1 MSPSATPGTPKE
13 LFVSKLCEDKMCEDK
28 VYVSKLCVGKLWV
41 RRREADGRRDTEPK
55 TRTPHKDVGN
65 KGDSRTLNSKPC
77 DILQSSPMR
86 FDVPRLAVK
95 SDIVGT
101 CWHHLLSWEWS
112 LACFCS
118 KDSACTC
125 VQIGE
130 NPSTTN
136 TTMCLTWFMGFHTI
150 QLIQWLMWLCQF
162 LCYLVW
168 VSRDITRW
176 YCDQPVVW
184 PEVEH
189 LLGTPSK
196 YAKSKP
202 STHLNHKWWCHWRFL
217 NDPHVITHN
226 ITHNITH
233 VYSILLNTDAFA
245 VCSWM
250 IDWILGLLSELLWQ
264 CKLFFVFIVYEWQ
277 QLFSPCTQTECCGC
291 LHCRAKSNV
300 ASFLFFLS
308 SSHERLSRM
317 FINKHGLVSELWQHG
332 VAH

>member
-1 MSPSATPGTPKE
+1 M
-13 LFVSKLCEDKMCEDK
+13 D
-28 VYVSKLCVGKLWV
+28 
-41 RRREADGRRDTEPK
+41 
-55 TRTPHKDVGN
+55 
-65 KGDSRTLNSKPC
+65 
-77 DILQSSPMR
+77 
-86 FDVPRLAVK
+86 
-95 SDIVGT
+95 
-101 CWHHLLSWEWS
+101 
-112 LACFCS
+112 
-118 KDSACTC
+118 
-125 VQIGE
+125 
-130 NPSTTN
+130 
-136 TTMCLTWFMGFHTI
+136 FHTI

-202 STHLNHKWWCHWRFL
+202 STHLNHTWWCHWRFL
-217 NDPHVITHN
+217 NDPHV

-277 QLFSPCTQTECCGC
+277 QLLSPCTQTECCQESRTLSVAVCIVVHTQTLLLSYSSYLLLTKDFQGC
-291 LHCRAKSNV
+291 LLTNMAW
-300 ASFLFFLS
+300 FLNYGNTVS
-308 SSHERLSRM
+308 PT
-317 FINKHGLVSELWQHG
+317 KHRRHNI
-332 VAH
+332 